1 MNRIYTVLVILS
13 GFIISSIYL
22 GPQLIH
28 WSKGN
33 KSTVYFVGDELY
45 YAARLARAMQGRWK
59 QGAVYTYENKDK
71 LNAIP
76 PLPEMVMGSIA
87 NILNLTPEKMVLV
100 ARAVLGALGF
110 WILFWILKL
119 FGLSFQLAL
128 FSAFWIFL
136 DPRLSFYKPIL
147 SLFYTDLQGLSLFRF
162 SNPLFGLIPF
172 LLSIGFGYK
181 AFRSENYRIKWAI
194 IAGLFFAST
203 FYISFYYWTHLSLI
217 FLAAYLIF
225 RKNNLKPFLVGIG
238 TTVLC
243 AIPYLF
249 WIYHLRQDP
258 NYSLIAWRNG
268 LFVSGSGMDILGA
281 KFFILAILINF
292 SLLWSRLPGLK
303 YLAICSLTG
312 AICFLLPIMF
322 HIRLQNFH
330 WHYTTAPLMTA
341 GIFCA
346 IGYWLKDHVQKIKYS
361 KLLTSITM
369 SILALLVLNSAYI
382 NTIQLYSA
390 AIQKRTPE
398 QINSNYSEA
407 WEYLAK
413 NADPEASVLAHPQI
427 QKLTVIKTGLN
438 AWLSHSTELASNQEI
453 LDRFQ
458 VIWTFQGITGDDL
471 DKLITGDS
479 DLSVWA
485 LGVNQELSQWLSD
498 QNWPPASGK
507 VNEKLKKMLILEQDR
522 LTQFDL
528 YQIGQKYRLD
538 YLLRGPKE
546 KNWSDKVDH
555 ILDLERIGQ
564 FGSVQIDRVLGW
576 KNEK

>member
-1 MNRIYTVLVILS
+1 
-13 GFIISSIYL
+13 
-22 GPQLIH
+22 
-28 WSKGN
+28 
-33 KSTVYFVGDELY
+33 
-45 YAARLARAMQGRWK
+45 
-59 QGAVYTYENKDK
+59 
-71 LNAIP
+71 
-76 PLPEMVMGSIA
+76 
-87 NILNLTPEKMVLV
+87 
-100 ARAVLGALGF
+100 
-110 WILFWILKL
+110 
-119 FGLSFQLAL
+119 
-128 FSAFWIFL
+128 
-136 DPRLSFYKPIL
+136 
-147 SLFYTDLQGLSLFRF
+147 
-162 SNPLFGLIPF
+162 
-172 LLSIGFGYK
+172 
-181 AFRSENYRIKWAI
+181 
-194 IAGLFFAST
+194 
-203 FYISFYYWTHLSLI
+203 
-217 FLAAYLIF
+217 
-225 RKNNLKPFLVGIG
+225 
-238 TTVLC
+238 
-243 AIPYLF
+243 
-249 WIYHLRQDP
+249 
-258 NYSLIAWRNG
+258 
-268 LFVSGSGMDILGA
+268 
-281 KFFILAILINF
+281 
-292 SLLWSRLPGLK
+292 
-303 YLAICSLTG
+303 
-312 AICFLLPIMF
+312 
-322 HIRLQNFH
+322 
-330 WHYTTAPLMTA
+330 
-341 GIFCA
+341 
-346 IGYWLKDHVQKIKYS
+346 
-361 KLLTSITM
+361 M